1 MLRMMEAFKT
11 LAPDK
16 DLDSFR
22 TGYYCR
28 QEHIDIL
35 EQENAEL
42 RVNKD
47 FYDRK
52 KATLESLERLFNSLL
67 THEHSECGHC
77 IYCEDQWKI
86 IEMIENKLEE
96 FKG

>member
-1 MLRMMEAFKT
+1 MLHMMEAFKT
-11 LAPDK
+11 LAPNK

-47 FYDRK
+47 FYARK
-52 KATLESLERLFNSLL
+52 RQTLESLERLFQALINNAYSEGDNSLFSE
-67 THEHSECGHC
+67 EHMSL
-77 IYCEDQWKI
+77 IKS
-86 IEMIENKLEE
+86 IEEKFEE
-96 FKG
+96 FKS